1 MNGRID
7 RWDAPLTE
15 VQRWEAYETAL
26 RFPYAA
32 FAAWAVKKF
41 ALEKAPSCS
50 SFHAWKN
57 AMRKDEGTHRVQTL
71 IQTRL
76 ELANLSAVKA
86 APADMADA
94 LVSLGSEAAL
104 SGDLDA
110 AKKLVEMAAS
120 ISDGQIKAR
129 KLQIQEQELKLSRE
143 KFEAAERRNAD
154 TKAVTEDETLSEAE
168 KLLKIKT
175 IMGLA

>member
-1 MNGRID
+1 MGRID
-7 RWDAPLTE
+7 RWDANLSE
-15 VQRWEAYETAL
+15 AARWGVYEKSLKWNYPVLVEWLQKEYNLSEPPSKTA
-26 RFPYAA
+26 FY
-32 FAAWAVKKF
+32 
-41 ALEKAPSCS
+41 
-50 SFHAWKN
+50 AWKSS
-57 AMRKDEGTHRVQTL
+57 MRKDEADYRRTRL
-71 IQTRL
+71 IEARL
-76 ELANLSAVKA
+76 ELSALAEVKA
-86 APADMADA
+86 APADVADA

-110 AKKLVEMAAS
+110 AKKLVEMAAK
-120 ISDGQIKAR
+120 IYDGQRQAKR
-129 KLQIQEQELKLSRE
+129 LDFQEQELKLSRE